1 MVRPGSPSMLG
12 VLAEFKI
19 VKALV
24 VRPGSPSMLGV
35 LAEIQNSK
43 SIGGSTRLTIN
54 PERSEN
60 NGG

>member
-24 VRPGSPSMLGV
+24 VRPGSPSILSDLRIMEDKFL
-35 LAEIQNSK
+35 L
-43 SIGGSTRLTIN
+43 
-54 PERSEN
+54 
-60 NGG
+60 